1 MARQTL
7 SARIRVDKGKGAARK
22 LRREKQVPAVFYG
35 PGSKPAMLAVNTSDL
50 SGLLKETAGENII
63 LGLNIESGAGVDTRT
78 VMLKELQVHPIKPIL
93 LHADFYEISMDK
105 ELTVN
110 ISLHLVNTPV
120 GVTKGGILQHVRRD
134 LNVSCLPE
142 NLVEYI
148 EVDVS
153 GLDIGDAV
161 HVSDIT
167 LPEGVKV
174 NEEEHLTVAVVSP
187 PMVIGEEAKEE
198 VAGGWKRGK
207 RQRPLLRKGNR
218 TKIER
223 KGVNG
228 KPQRCI

>member
-134 LNVSCLPE
+134 LNVSCLPD

-153 GLDIGDAV
+153 GLDIGDVV
-161 HVSDIT
+161 HVSDIS

-174 NEEEHLTVAVVSP
+174 NEEGHLTVAVVSP
-187 PMVIGEEAKEE
+187 PTVIGEEAKEE
-198 VAGGWKRGK
+198 VEEEVEEGEEAEAASEEG
-207 RQRPLLRKGNR
+207 
-218 TKIER
+218 E
-223 KGVNG
+223 
-228 KPQRCI
+228 

>member
-35 PGSKPAMLAVNTSDL
+35 PGSKPAMLAVKTSDL

-78 VMLKELQVHPIKPIL
+78 VMLKELQVHPLKRIF
-93 LHADFYEISMDK
+93 LHADFHEISMDK
-105 ELTVN
+105 VLTVN
-110 ISLHLVNTPV
+110 IALHLVNTPV
-120 GVTKGGILQHVRRD
+120 GVTKGGILQHVRRE
-134 LNVSCLPE
+134 LNVSCLPD

-153 GLDIGDAV
+153 GLEVGDAV
-161 HVSDIT
+161 HVSDIP

-174 NEEEHLTVAVVSP
+174 NEEGNLTVAVVSP
-187 PMVIGEEAKEE
+187 PTVIGEEAKEE
-198 VAGGWKRGK
+198 VEEEVEEGEETEAASEEG
-207 RQRPLLRKGNR
+207 
-218 TKIER
+218 E
-223 KGVNG
+223 
-228 KPQRCI
+228 

>member
-50 SGLLKETAGENII
+50 TGLLKETAGENII

-78 VMLKELQVHPIKPIL
+78 VMLKELQVHPLKPIFI
-93 LHADFYEISMDK
+93 HADFCEISMDK

-110 ISLHLVNTPV
+110 IALHLVNTPV
-120 GVTKGGILQHVRRD
+120 GVTKGGILQHVRRE
-134 LNVSCLPE
+134 LNVSCLPD

-148 EVDVS
+148 DVDVS
-153 GLDIGDAV
+153 GLEVGDAV
-161 HVSDIT
+161 HVSDIP

-174 NEEEHLTVAVVSP
+174 NEEGNLTVAVVSP
-187 PMVIGEEAKEE
+187 PTVIGEEAKEE
-198 VAGGWKRGK
+198 VEEEVEEGEETEAASEEG
-207 RQRPLLRKGNR
+207 
-218 TKIER
+218 E
-223 KGVNG
+223 
-228 KPQRCI
+228 